1 MTDFR
6 NNINRKEIL
15 ENENR
20 KKVPN
25 IVEKIL
31 EYNKQQKGNGIPS
44 DLDRTRLKI
53 LTSEKLL

>member
-53 LTSEKLL
+53 LTSKKLL